1 MQNVPG
7 NSAKTSLA
15 WLHFKT
21 DHAGSSVKKTSRVE
35 FFEGRFLDE
44 NLPFLHKK
52 KAEHS
57 TELSLSIFSLLTVYF

>member
-7 NSAKTSLA
+7 NSAKTSLGCISKQTMLSA
-15 WLHFKT
+15 
-21 DHAGSSVKKTSRVE
+21 VKKTTRVE

-44 NLPFLHKK
+44 NLPFRHEK

-57 TELSLSIFSLLTVYF
+57 TELSLSIFGLFTVFF